1 MYRVRLAIYI
11 ATVPGCCDRTTPY
24 CSLGNLRGN
33 NQYVCMP
40 GPAVTEL
47 VRNDMGVYVNAGIFV
62 ER

>member
-1 MYRVRLAIYI
+1 MYRVRLAIHM
-11 ATVPGCCDRTTPY
+11 ASVPGCCDRTTPS

-40 GPAVTEL
+40 ESAVTEF
-47 VRNDMGVYVNAGIFV
+47 VRNNMGVCVGAGIFA